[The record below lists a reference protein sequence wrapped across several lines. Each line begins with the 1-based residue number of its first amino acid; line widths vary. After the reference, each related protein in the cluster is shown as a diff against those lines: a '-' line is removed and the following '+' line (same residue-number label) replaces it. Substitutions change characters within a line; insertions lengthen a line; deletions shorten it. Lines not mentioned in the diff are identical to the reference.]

1 MTRVFRLDR
10 RARLEEVRRGAQ
22 ALGELHPEVLAVV
35 LFGSLARGEATAMSD
50 ADLLVLLAHT
60 PWPFGERLV
69 RYRPLGVRGVEV
81 FPYTWEEA
89 EALLAE
95 GLGPIGPALKE
106 GLVLF
111 QREGAWERFRERAP
125 FRPGP

>member
-1 MTRVFRLDR
+1 MTRIFSFDQE
-10 RARLEEVRRGAQ
+10 ARVQVLKGAAQ
-22 ALGELHPEVLAVV
+22 ALGERPEVLAVV

-50 ADLLVLLAHT
+50 ADLFLLLSQS
-60 PWPFGERLV
+60 PFPFPERLV
-69 RYRPLGVRGVEV
+69 RYRPEGVRGVEV

>member
-10 RARLEEVRRGAQ
+10 KARLEEVHRGAQ
-22 ALGELHPEVLAVV
+22 AMGEMHPEVLAVV

-69 RYRPLGVRGVEV
+69 RYRPPGVRGVEV

-89 EALLAE
+89 KALLAE
-95 GLGPIGPALKE
+95 GLGPVRPALEE

-111 QREGAWERFRERAP
+111 QREGAWERFRMKESA
-125 FRPGP
+125 